1 MIIARLTARR
11 TRIDTRS
18 VRGLVA
24 LASALLILVSAT
36 APHVHSSALGTHA
49 CLACVAAG
57 GEEAAPTS
65 PDVAPRRVVAAPLDE
80 CALPEPPVTGAPLG
94 AVPGQSPPAA

>member
-1 MIIARLTARR
+1 
-11 TRIDTRS
+11 

-24 LASALLILVSAT
+24 LASALLILASAT
-36 APHVHSSALGTHA
+36 APHVHNTALGTHA

-57 GEEAAPTS
+57 GEAAAPAS
-65 PDVAPRRVVAAPLDE
+65 PDVAPRRFFSVPLVEAA
-80 CALPEPPVTGAPLG
+80 PEPPVTGAPLG